1 MAVTVKYTGNAK
13 KRDEQE
19 SYRPTVKYVGTS
31 TVGTA
36 QNTVKPETTVSAP
49 ETGKK
54 REKTVLSPGGTFL
67 GGMSYRGTKLKEKT
81 DAEKAEE
88 ARQQAEYLKEYQRLL
103 SIDTEALSKEVD
115 AAKRDNSRPK
125 YQVNALSGYDST
137 RKTDEQKMYASKL
150 SDLNKAKTIQYE
162 ANGAEALGKLSA
174 SDGAAVETL
183 ATERQDS
190 AARQAAWQTLQQ
202 SGYTDDEISQLINYQ
217 RNIPKRQ
224 KNAELY
230 SEIQDAAAAYAET
243 NPGLATLASVP
254 ANLVS
259 GIGTADAA
267 MSRLSD
273 PNSPTDYKSAAML
286 PYAFSST
293 ARGTVSEN
301 LERKHG
307 KAASFLYGV
316 GTSIADSAATAG
328 LALVGVPAGLASA
341 TLGGAAAT
349 DAMVQAKERGLSDDE
364 AIMNGVAAGVFET
377 LFEKVSLD
385 SLITM
390 NAPTGS
396 FKQKVAGTLKNALKQ
411 AGIEGSEE
419 LATSAANLFFDHV
432 AHGQMSDAQQRIYA
446 YMAQGMDY
454 TDAKNEVEYEILLSM
469 AEDFAAGALSGG
481 LMGGGGSAVQALSTP
496 TEARQ
501 KSREKAHIKGEYK
514 ASETG
519 KTTYKGKEV
528 SVDGVDA
535 EGNVVLSSGESV
547 KGNEV
552 EYADRKTAEVYEG
565 LNGSETIPTAA
576 RGAIARAYEGKQ
588 ESDEF
593 VHGMEEAYRAGAY
606 GIPMEDMTRNGF
618 NAELTDTQKKL
629 AYDLGAGMRKEQSE
643 QKAALSNGGI
653 VYEDG
658 IDRKKLTNIQKDSI
672 KVAEAISKAV
682 GGKVHLYSTTQNA
695 KGIRTADQQSVRA
708 LIGED
713 KAPNGFY
720 DHKTGDIYL
729 DINSGTNGEGTMLY
743 TLAHEYTHMMHQN
756 AKESFDKL
764 TELLF
769 QKYRENGDDVD
780 ALILAKQ
787 ERLGVD
793 YDTAFE
799 EFVADSMEAMLTDT
813 NAAERIAGLKETDK
827 TAWEKLKELVHKLLE
842 SIRGLYE
849 QYSPSSTEGRRVREM
864 GDALEKLND
873 LFVEGLSAVDKK
885 SSPVQDAGQS
895 RQRVGGP
902 VTPLG
907 VSATQESNTT
917 IPQERRKS
925 KPKRTALDKILDKA
939 KNGRVDPQ
947 KAMEEMGGKS
957 FSKALDSGLYA
968 LDAKDMLYRV
978 NPDEHIDNRENWD
991 VGERRLKAFQY
1002 DHPEIH
1008 PYFAQAA
1015 GDLLDELSLS
1025 ERGGEV
1031 YKKTGRGVGDD
1042 VYLRTKRLATDRIAY
1057 LLDDQSL
1064 TYDDIERALNAIVAD
1079 DGQENFAAAKR
1090 VELLLDKM
1098 LTEGYRTAYGQT
1110 FAPNEQYIRLK
1121 QEIPGAAVQQDTA
1134 YTALDDLVFQKR
1146 TQSGKG
1152 EGNIS
1157 YQIRQQFTQEIDQW
1171 ARDGKPN
1178 GETFILGSTGSVL
1191 QGLGAIES
1199 DIYMESAKINKIFAD
1214 HPEMTL
1220 DEIKKIPQI
1229 LDDPALVLKSK
1240 NVGRSRENSRLVMFG
1255 LIKAKNGKP
1264 IMAVMD
1270 LRPRENGFLIDDM
1283 QKVNSTYTKSNPT
1296 TFFETSEVLYADKKR
1311 TVPLLR
1317 SSGLAITSQRLLRNG
1332 SMGSITYS
1340 GNKVNIKGVPFSKI
1354 VENDEKRF
1362 SMQERDSS
1370 GRELSQQ
1377 QQEYFKDSQVRDSE
1391 GRLKPVFH
1399 ATYDTFTVFDRYKL
1413 GAITDGNASD
1423 EYLAATAHIGFW
1435 FNEND
1440 LSKQAYGDRS
1450 EEVYLNIT
1458 SPYDAETLDALAE
1471 EMKMYDGSAA
1481 EMGDGFARWL
1491 KREGYDGIVLRDT
1504 EFGGTSYVALDPNQI
1519 KRTGNQSPTDNS
1531 DIRYQERGTSNREIL
1546 TTALESAAQNPR
1558 EREVLA
1564 EYKAAADKLETYE
1577 ARLRENRAKLQEL
1590 TVDSEKQNA
1599 KRISKLKSEIR
1610 QDENRV
1616 NIVTG
1621 QLETMENRESLRA
1634 LLARERE
1641 AIVIQQKERVRQLQE
1656 RLNEYRE
1663 KYGTFPGGEK
1673 AAREILLPRKSGDG
1687 EKISQ
1692 TVRTILEASATPEEA
1707 IPTIEE
1713 MALDGRFSY
1722 ETYSDKES
1730 IADAESEIKRVGW
1743 AQSLSSWMSSIE
1755 KGNVSKQNTAMGWAL
1770 YNNAANSGDTNTA
1783 LDILSHMVEHQ
1794 RSAAQALQATRILKE
1809 MSPTTQLYQ
1818 VQRSVENLQA
1828 ELNKRFGEKKAPALK
1843 VDTELAE
1850 QFMSATDQEGRDA
1863 AMRSIYRDIGKQM
1876 PSKFIDKWN
1885 AWRYLAMLG
1894 NARTHVRNV
1903 VGNAGFVPVVA
1914 TKDVIATGIESA
1926 VHRLSGGRTER
1937 TKSFVSG
1944 KGGKALLAAAVKDY
1958 AKIQD
1963 VAMGGGK
1970 YSEFANANKYIEE
1983 GRVIFKSNVPGLKQ
1997 ASKALEKARRTNSN
2011 ALDRED
2017 VWFSKPHYAYAMAQY
2032 CKANGITAEMIESGR
2047 GDAIAKARDY
2057 AINEAQKATY
2067 RDTNSFSQAISELGR
2082 VRYGSK
2088 SGTKKAI
2095 STIMEGILP
2104 FRKTPANILVRGVEY
2119 SPLGLMNGI
2128 KKAVFDVHK
2137 GNATSAEA
2145 IDAIS
2150 AGLTGTGLLMFG
2162 IYLAAEGVVR
2172 GHGDDEEKE
2181 NTFAELTGHQAYAL
2195 ELPGGTSVT
2204 LDWLAPECLPFFIGV
2219 NLWELTEGG
2228 TDILTMADALNAV
2241 SQVSEPL
2248 LEMSCLQS
2256 LDAIFDTVGYA
2267 KSNDTPALV
2276 GALASAGTSY
2286 LTQAL
2291 PTLLGQAERTSE
2303 DIRYTTYTDPNSPL
2317 TSDMQYT
2324 LGKASARIPGVDYSQ
2339 IPYIDAW
2346 GRREST
2352 GNTLERFIN
2361 NFLNPA
2367 YISDINESDMEK
2379 ELLRVYESTGDASV
2393 FPSRAKKSI
2402 RSNGND
2408 VKLTGEQYVEFAE
2421 KQGGNAYKW
2430 MNELVNRSEFKKLS
2444 NVEKASCIGLIYQA
2458 ARETASGDIVS
2469 GYEKSSW
2476 VADALSSGN
2485 IVEAAIIKTKYP
2497 DAKASAFE
2505 AYKEYGSSIGRDTF
2519 LEAYGA
2525 LSEMTGEDYDGDGRS
2540 DAYSKIDKKL
2550 AYIDKLAL
2558 TNEQKRALAIAADI
2572 SEKNID
2578 KRAPWS

>member
-174 SDGAAVETL
+174 ADGAAVETL

-224 KNAELY
+224 KNAEIY

-864 GDALEKLND
+864 GDALEKLSD
-873 LFVEGLSAVDKK
+873 LFVEGLSAVGKK

-1098 LTEGYRTAYGQT
+1098 LTEGYTTPYGQT
-1110 FAPNEQYIRLK
+1110 FAPNAEYIQLK
-1121 QEIPGAAVQQDTA
+1121 QKIPGAEAEQGTSEGKISYSIREIRDNSGKSYGIGVYLDSTLLENLTDAERVQMVRERVKELGGQTFTA
-1134 YTALDDLVFQKR
+1134 YDASGNSIDVMIAEPNKKFVNK
-1146 TQSGKG
+1146 SGKTVPVNKDLLTKNRNSKIKQEAVVLADELIEAASYG
-1152 EGNIS
+1152 DKVPAKYSHDWLDNYGRNDWQYWKTYIQDKNKTVWIATLNIAES
-1157 YQIRQQFTQEIDQW
+1157 
-1171 ARDGKPN
+1171 KN
-1178 GETFILGSTGSVL
+1178 GEKVLYDITNIKKAGQSV
-1191 QGLGAIES
+1191 ES
-1199 DIYMESAKINKIFAD
+1199 DTSTASNN
-1214 HPEMTL
+1214 
-1220 DEIKKIPQI
+1220 IPQQT
-1229 LDDPALVLKSK
+1229 
-1240 NVGRSRENSRLVMFG
+1240 
-1255 LIKAKNGKP
+1255 P
-1264 IMAVMD
+1264 IV
-1270 LRPRENGFLIDDM
+1270 
-1283 QKVNSTYTKSNPT
+1283 K
-1296 TFFETSEVLYADKKR
+1296 
-1311 TVPLLR
+1311 
-1317 SSGLAITSQRLLRNG
+1317 
-1332 SMGSITYS
+1332 
-1340 GNKVNIKGVPFSKI
+1340 
-1354 VENDEKRF
+1354 KRF
-1362 SMQERDSS
+1362 SMQERYRPEDYTEDEKKQHVADAKAFFGKTYKWSETGYVTVDGTKLDFS
-1370 GRELSQQ
+1370 GRHEGGPGGYRTVDHRDIRDALGEDYGGEDYSGAMVQFMAEGNIRISPESGGINLSVMPTKAQMATLSDFISRERGEVIIDIDDTSGNTVSSTEYPRGTHSSRIVNDINAYFENGTVPQVSELSR
-1377 QQEYFKDSQVRDSE
+1377 F
-1391 GRLKPVFH
+1391 
-1399 ATYDTFTVFDRYKL
+1399 
-1413 GAITDGNASD
+1413 
-1423 EYLAATAHIGFW
+1423 
-1435 FNEND
+1435 
-1440 LSKQAYGDRS
+1440 
-1450 EEVYLNIT
+1450 
-1458 SPYDAETLDALAE
+1458 
-1471 EMKMYDGSAA
+1471 
-1481 EMGDGFARWL
+1481 
-1491 KREGYDGIVLRDT
+1491 
-1504 EFGGTSYVALDPNQI
+1504 
-1519 KRTGNQSPTDNS
+1519 
-1531 DIRYQERGTSNREIL
+1531 RYQERGTSNREIL

-2195 ELPGGTSVT
+2195 ELPDGTSVT

-2367 YISDINESDMEK
+2367 YTSDINESDMEK

-2444 NVEKASCIGLIYQA
+2444 DVEKASCIGLIYQA